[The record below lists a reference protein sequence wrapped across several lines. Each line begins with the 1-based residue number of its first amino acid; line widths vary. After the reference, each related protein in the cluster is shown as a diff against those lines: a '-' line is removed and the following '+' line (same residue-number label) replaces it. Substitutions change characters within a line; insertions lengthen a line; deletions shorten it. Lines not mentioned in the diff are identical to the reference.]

1 MLPWLTLESFR
12 SAVHRM
18 LLGGA
23 WLCPILPADALG
35 ATAGVPAPVPPSPG
49 VPAPRVELDP
59 GRVDEL
65 WSDLIRRELP
75 DW

>member
-35 ATAGVPAPVPPSPG
+35 ATAGVPAPAA
-49 VPAPRVELDP
+49 PAPRVELNP
-59 GRVDEL
+59 TRVEEL
-65 WSDLIRRELP
+65 WSELIRRELP

>member
-35 ATAGVPAPVPPSPG
+35 ATAGVHAPIA
-49 VPAPRVELDP
+49 PAPRVELDP
-59 GRVDEL
+59 TRVEEL
-65 WSDLIRRELP
+65 WSELIRRELP